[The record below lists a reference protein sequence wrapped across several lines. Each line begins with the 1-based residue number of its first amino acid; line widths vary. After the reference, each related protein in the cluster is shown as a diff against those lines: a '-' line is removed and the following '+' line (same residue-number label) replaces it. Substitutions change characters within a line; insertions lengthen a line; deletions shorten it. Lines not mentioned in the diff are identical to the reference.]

1 LSLLLYRLP
10 RATAT
15 RQRECRTGMRSSR
28 RAGGRAR
35 TVPWFAGRHAIEK
48 NSLALVGNAR
58 KIPARPPPLDLMV
71 ITPGLARKADRQ
83 EQAVKRAYLED
94 LAPGQVFTSDARA
107 VVDVASIKRFSG
119 EFDRQPFHLDEA
131 AAKPTFFQELVASG
145 WHTTAVTM
153 QLIVETLPLSHG
165 IIGSGVDELRWPRPV
180 RPGDTLHLHCEIL
193 AVTPSKLHPSR
204 GTVRV
209 RMTTF
214 NQKDQPVQTMV
225 ANLLAFRR
233 PEHAA

>member
-1 LSLLLYRLP
+1 MPHRHALVSP
-10 RATAT
+10 RG
-15 RQRECRTGMRSSR
+15 R
-28 RAGGRAR
+28 GGRE
-35 TVPWFAGRHAIEK
+35 PCHGLQGGHAIEK

-58 KIPARPPPLDLMV
+58 KIPPGRRPLDLMV
-71 ITPGLARKADRQ
+71 ITSGLARRADRQ

-225 ANLLAFRR
+225 ANLIAFRR
-233 PEHAA
+233 PEQAA